1 MTMLINNILPLWIT
15 KFSAL
20 KSAKE
25 AELAKELISKAGQKK
40 HKSLKGK

>member
-1 MTMLINNILPLWIT
+1 MLINNILPISIS

-20 KSAKE
+20 MRAKE
-25 AELAKELISKAGQKK
+25 AELAKESTSKESQMK